1 MKSYNLYF
9 EVPLKLHELYKNRFG
24 FDITH
29 YNGKDRLGLPVPG
42 TFVIGQDGI
51 ILSAYAKTDYKMC
64 MVPEDILEVLKA
76 AR

>member
-1 MKSYNLYF
+1 
-9 EVPLKLHELYKNRFG
+9 
-24 FDITH
+24 
-29 YNGKDRLGLPVPG
+29 LPVPG

>member
-1 MKSYNLYF
+1 M
-9 EVPLKLHELYKNRFG
+9 PLELHELYKNRFG
-24 FDITH
+24 FDITD

-51 ILSAYAKTDYKMC
+51 ILSAYAKTDYKIRME
-64 MVPEDILEVLKA
+64 PDDILEVLKT

>member
-9 EVPLKLHELYKNRFG
+9 EVPPELHELYKNRFG
-24 FDITH
+24 FDITD

-51 ILSAYAKTDYKMC
+51 ILSAYAKTDYKMR
-64 MVPEDILEVLKA
+64 MEPEDILEVLKA
-76 AR
+76 AE